1 MLPFGKH
8 RFPHFYAG
16 LFFYIEKIFPMHPL
30 AAEFFGT
37 ALLLFLGNG
46 VVANVILQKTKG
58 HGSGWL
64 VINFGWAMA
73 VYVAVLVAG
82 KYSGAHLNPAVTTA
96 LALKTG
102 DWSNAATFIPAQLA
116 GAMVGS
122 FLVWVMHQQHF
133 DATPDADA
141 KLAVFCTAPAIRN
154 PLLNLLSETAG
165 TFVLVTAVL
174 HISAP
179 DAKIGSLDALPVA
192 LVVLAVGICLGG
204 TTGYAINP
212 ARDLG
217 PRIVHFLL
225 PLKGKRDSDW
235 AYSWIPVLGPIAGAL
250 LAVGVYRLLA

>member
-1 MLPFGKH
+1 
-8 RFPHFYAG
+8 
-16 LFFYIEKIFPMHPL
+16 
-30 AAEFFGT
+30 
-37 ALLLFLGNG
+37 
-46 VVANVILQKTKG
+46 
-58 HGSGWL
+58 
-64 VINFGWAMA
+64 
-73 VYVAVLVAG
+73 
-82 KYSGAHLNPAVTTA
+82 
-96 LALKTG
+96 
-102 DWSNAATFIPAQLA
+102 
-116 GAMVGS
+116 
-122 FLVWVMHQQHF
+122 MHQQHF

>member
-1 MLPFGKH
+1 
-8 RFPHFYAG
+8 
-16 LFFYIEKIFPMHPL
+16 MHPL
-30 AAEFFGT
+30 LAEFFGT

-46 VVANVILQKTKG
+46 VVANVVLHKTKG

-64 VINFGWAMA
+64 VITFGWSMA
-73 VYVAVLVAG
+73 VFVAVLVAG
-82 KYSGAHLNPAVTTA
+82 KYSGAHLNPAVTIA

-102 DWSNAATFIPAQLA
+102 DWSNAATFILAQFS

-122 FLVWVMHQQHF
+122 FLVWVMHRQHF
-133 DATPDADA
+133 DATPDPDA
-141 KLAVFCTAPAIRN
+141 KLAVFCTAPAIRS

-165 TFVLVTAVL
+165 TFVLVTAVF

-179 DAKIGSLDALPVA
+179 EAKIGSLDALPVA
-192 LVVLAVGICLGG
+192 LVVLAIGICLGG

-235 AYSWIPVLGPIAGAL
+235 SYSWIPVVGPLLGAL
-250 LAVGVYRLLA
+250 VAVGAYKLLT